1 MSIES
6 QIQKE
11 IEKQGRG
18 WIFFPADFSTIGQH
32 KAVSKALERLTDNGQ
47 IIRLT
52 REIYYYDNITSN
64 VPPIS
69 LTNGSSSNLVQTILI
84 LKELPFVLTAQIPPC
99 HTFLFSC
106 FLICLHDPLQL
117 HYSKGI

>member
-18 WIFFPADFSTIGQH
+18 WIFFPTDFSTIGQH

-47 IIRLT
+47 IIRIT
-52 REIYYYDNITSN
+52 FGIY
-64 VPPIS
+64 
-69 LTNGSSSNLVQTILI
+69 
-84 LKELPFVLTAQIPPC
+84 
-99 HTFLFSC
+99 
-106 FLICLHDPLQL
+106 
-117 HYSKGI
+117 

>member
-52 REIYYYDNITSN
+52 REIYYYPKIDETLGLGY
-64 VPPIS
+64 IS
-69 LTNGSSSNLVQTILI
+69 
-84 LKELPFVLTAQIPPC
+84 
-99 HTFLFSC
+99 SC
-106 FLICLHDPLQL
+106 FFDLREKIF
-117 HYSKGI
+117 

>member
-18 WIFFPADFSTIGQH
+18 WIFFPADFSTIGQL
-32 KAVSKALERLTDNGQ
+32 KAVSKALERLSENGQ

-69 LTNGSSSNLVQTILI
+69 LTNVPGVSLLNV
-84 LKELPFVLTAQIPPC
+84 PPVS
-99 HTFLFSC
+99 HTNV
-106 FLICLHDPLQL
+106 PE
-117 HYSKGI
+117 K